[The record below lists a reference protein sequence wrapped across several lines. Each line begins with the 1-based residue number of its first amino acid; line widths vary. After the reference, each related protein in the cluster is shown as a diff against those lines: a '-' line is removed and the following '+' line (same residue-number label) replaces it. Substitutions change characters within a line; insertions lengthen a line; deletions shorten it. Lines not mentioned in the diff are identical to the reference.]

1 MMRRLYII
9 LCMCAMSC
17 GIIQAQNS
25 YLVSTGT
32 PAETTTTDT
41 SNDEAPL
48 SEVDFIN
55 THFRH
60 YKLCEWTPGMK
71 FMVMP
76 ERKDMIIPAFKD
88 GETNREANTGTLRHK
103 IFEFLGTEVTDR
115 GAIRFNFDCEGKLY
129 YHEVRNISLEEYC
142 LKPKAGIPTLAFLND
157 VDIAKELLEGST
169 LYMRTT
175 KVRVDDPNST
185 SGYREVSIPLNE
197 EVKVTAVGVGTRS
210 FPVKIVFM
218 DKKGKTYYLPVA
230 ISKTN
235 CGMIDDDF
243 IMDNKNKFFPNAFGF
258 SDANK
263 KASEILM
270 SQYGDKTLY
279 LKQELVCNDI
289 EGNPHKLPR
298 YTHFTVRDVQ
308 AEVNSPYC
316 LLELSADE
324 GNIYKVKVAF
334 KHTSTIGIMLQND
347 SYFGDMFGIG
357 DLKAKYPEISEDL
370 WKVISAGEVRKGMT
384 TDQCRLSM
392 GDPIRIHK
400 AGLNEVWYYKRKSL
414 DFYDKILERIN
425 N

>member
-1 MMRRLYII
+1 MRRLYIV
-9 LCMCAMSC
+9 LCMCALSWN
-17 GIIQAQNS
+17 ISNAQNN
-25 YLVSTGT
+25 YLVSTNM
-32 PAETTTTDT
+32 PVAEETQAI
-41 SNDEAPL
+41 S
-48 SEVDFIN
+48 SESASAEQDFIN

-71 FMVMP
+71 FMAMP
-76 ERKDMIIPAFKD
+76 ERKDMIIPAFRD
-88 GETNREANTGTLRHK
+88 GETHREANSGTLKHK
-103 IFEFLGTEVTDR
+103 IFEYLGTEETDR

-142 LKPKAGIPTLAFLND
+142 LKPKAGVPTLAFLND

-197 EVKVTAVGVGTRS
+197 EVKVTAIGVGTRS

-218 DKKGKTYYLPVA
+218 DKKGKSYYLPVA

-243 IMDNKNKFFPNAFGF
+243 IMDNKNKFFPNAFSF
-258 SDANK
+258 SDADK

-279 LKQELVCNDI
+279 LKQEMVCTDTV
-289 EGNPHKLPR
+289 GTPHKLTR
-298 YTHFTVRDVQ
+298 YTHFKIQDLK

-316 LLELSADE
+316 MLTLLADD
-324 GNIYKVKVAF
+324 GNVYKVKAAF

-347 SYFGDMFGIG
+347 NYFGDMFGVG
-357 DLKAKYPEISEDL
+357 NLKAKYPDISEDL
-370 WKVISAGEVRKGMT
+370 WKFISQGEVRKGMT
-384 TDQCRLSM
+384 ADQCRLSL

-400 AGLNEVWYYKRKSL
+400 AGLNEVWYYKRKALS
-414 DFYDKILERIN
+414 FYNKVLESIN
-425 N
+425 